1 MFIYQKTL
9 FAGAEDDFYNYDLEK
24 LLHFVNVSESHEMV
38 SAKVVEET
46 QVVVEEEVVQN
57 QSTSFDIDIKA
68 AEAKIGVS
76 VLMDDSIDGKG
87 ESRRVVLYSLELF

>member
-1 MFIYQKTL
+1 
-9 FAGAEDDFYNYDLEK
+9 
-24 LLHFVNVSESHEMV
+24 MV

-87 ESRRVVLYSLELF
+87 ESRRVVLYSLELFQDQAISECDEKIAEKKPEIPNFAETACQVVSDS